1 MVSSFCNNLFND
13 GGSEVTI
20 AISSINIPQLGYEGV
35 YMVGWGRLFSKFHLG
50 NLLLIL
56 S

>member
-35 YMVGWGRLFSKFHLG
+35 YMVG
-50 NLLLIL
+50 
-56 S
+56 